1 MSLYKAPLADMRF
14 ALFDVLKAES
24 HYARLPGG
32 ENATRDILDAVL
44 DEAAKFSEQ
53 VLAPLNA
60 VGDEEGC
67 RFDKATATVTTPK
80 GFKEAYAQYIAGG
93 WGGLTAPEMYGG
105 QHLPESIG
113 APLKE
118 MIDSA
123 NLSWGTYPLLSH
135 GATEALK
142 QHGEEWQRE
151 VFLKPIIEGRW
162 TGTMC
167 LTEPH
172 CGSDLGLAEN
182 ESRAKCGWHIPSQRH
197 EDFHYCRRTRFHREH
212 RASRSGAPA

>member
-1 MSLYKAPLADMRF
+1 MSLYKVPLADMLF
-14 ALFDVLKAES
+14 ALFDVLQAQA
-24 HYARLPGG
+24 HYAKLPGG
-32 ENATRDILDAVL
+32 ETVTRDILDAVL
-44 DEAAKFSEQ
+44 DEAAKFAEQ
-53 VLAPLNA
+53 ELAPLNA
-60 VGDEEGC
+60 VGDEEGS
-67 RFDKATATVTTPK
+67 RFDKATASVKTPK
-80 GFKEAYAQYIAGG
+80 GFKEAYDQYIAGG
-93 WGGLTAPEMYGG
+93 WGGLTAPETYGG

-162 TGTMC
+162 TGT
-167 LTEPH
+167 
-172 CGSDLGLAEN
+172 
-182 ESRAKCGWHIPSQRH
+182 
-197 EDFHYCRRTRFHREH
+197 
-212 RASRSGAPA
+212 